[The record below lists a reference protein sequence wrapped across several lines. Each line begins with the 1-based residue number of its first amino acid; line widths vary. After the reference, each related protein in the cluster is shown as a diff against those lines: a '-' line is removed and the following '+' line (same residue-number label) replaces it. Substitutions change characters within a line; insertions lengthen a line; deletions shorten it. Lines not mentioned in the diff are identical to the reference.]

1 MTAHLDCVPS
11 VMARSSGP
19 YLDIYV
25 PGLPM
30 TTMGTLIGGSDG
42 GTEDTE
48 SERGSKREKKK
59 GRERERESAACTV
72 STVVLQYVDV
82 VVLRDCDLRL
92 YEHTRIHPQRH
103 SSTHGINIATHT
115 DTQIQS

>member
-1 MTAHLDCVPS
+1 
-11 VMARSSGP
+11 MAVLKTQRVREG
-19 YLDIYV
+19 V
-25 PGLPM
+25 R
-30 TTMGTLIGGSDG
+30 
-42 GTEDTE
+42 
-48 SERGSKREKKK
+48 ERKRKE
-59 GRERERESAACTV
+59 ERERESSSCTV

-115 DTQIQS
+115 DTQIES

>member
-30 TTMGTLIGGSDG
+30 TAMGTLIGGSDG

-59 GRERERESAACTV
+59 GRERERERCLHCFYSSLTV
-72 STVVLQYVDV
+72 CGRSGTQ
-82 VVLRDCDLRL
+82 RL
-92 YEHTRIHPQRH
+92 
-103 SSTHGINIATHT
+103 
-115 DTQIQS
+115 